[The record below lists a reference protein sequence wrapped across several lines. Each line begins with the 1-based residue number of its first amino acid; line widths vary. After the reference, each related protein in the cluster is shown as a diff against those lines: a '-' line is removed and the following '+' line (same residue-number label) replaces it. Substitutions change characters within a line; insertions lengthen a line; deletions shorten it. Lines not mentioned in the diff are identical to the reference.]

1 MSRDFWKYSS
11 VFPPGQPDRRLELW
25 CSRGCGLKMGT
36 SMEEDYRM
44 QDATF
49 CSCFHVFMAQIIAVI
64 NNNKNKMAGQDQDER
79 IGSWFLRTGQ
89 RIGAAQ
95 RRGSKMSWE
104 TLTLTPLA
112 PSFAASTTNFK
123 LLRHYNSSWDFCGG
137 IIWSVEQQ
145 EARIYIL
152 GLAKA

>member
-1 MSRDFWKYSS
+1 
-11 VFPPGQPDRRLELW
+11 
-25 CSRGCGLKMGT
+25 MGT

-95 RRGSKMSWE
+95 RRGLKDE
-104 TLTLTPLA
+104 LRDVDA
-112 PSFAASTTNFK
+112 DAISTEFCSINDK
-123 LLRHYNSSWDFCGG
+123 L
-137 IIWSVEQQ
+137 
-145 EARIYIL
+145 
-152 GLAKA
+152 